1 MLLILQENQCMCR
14 YGLLD
19 DDDKNDGDINNNKI
33 NIIITKQASKREIR
47 NRTISKQEK
56 EKHVACSQYTIV
68 LFLTNSFQD
77 KVNVF
82 YYLIEFIIIF
92 IIL

>member
-56 EKHVACSQYTIV
+56 EKHVACSLYIHSIV
-68 LFLTNSFQD
+68 PHQQFSGQSQ
-77 KVNVF
+77 
-82 YYLIEFIIIF
+82 
-92 IIL
+92 